1 MHVSALKFSAA
12 LKVTVDGGT
21 NRWLTWLKLNNCDHQ
36 KNMAPDLITG
46 DMDSIAENIV
56 NYFQLKNRRLQIIRT
71 EDQNETDFTKA
82 LKEIA
87 IKNQSESLD
96 VSLHHPKSKF
106 WGATQG
112 VGFFFRFKQ
121 W

>member
-1 MHVSALKFSAA
+1 MSSCFKFSAV

-36 KNMAPDLITG
+36 KNVAPDLITG
-46 DMDSIAENIV
+46 DMDSVAEDIV
-56 NYFQLKNRRLQIIRT
+56 NHFRLKNRRLQIIRT

-87 IKNQSESLD
+87 VKNQTENLD
-96 VSLHHPKSKF
+96 VRLYHRKNKL
-106 WGATQG
+106 WVTLEC
-112 VGFFFRFKQ
+112 
-121 W
+121 